1 MTLMTRA
8 VTALAVLTTAAIP
21 VGALTIKNTSS
32 NEVSIAVDNG
42 ASEGVYQIPAGG
54 SVDPKEDCASDC
66 AVTGPWGFSRL
77 VPQDATIETDGMSLV
92 TAGAAPTVATPDAA
106 AAPAPAPQSL
116 VPQNPVDDTTAP
128 AATAAPADTA
138 PSATTPAAKAAEAAP
153 AATAPAAAAQKP
165 RRAAKPRK
173 QATPASKGPG
183 SGSFEM
189 LFQGPSKK

>member
-8 VTALAVLTTAAIP
+8 VTAFAALTVAAIP
-21 VGALTIKNTSS
+21 VGALTVKNTSS

-54 SVDPKEDCASDC
+54 SVDAKEDCSSDC

-77 VPQDATIETDGMSLV
+77 VAQNATIETDGMSLV
-92 TAGAAPTVATPDAA
+92 TAGAAPPASAPTT
-106 AAPAPAPQSL
+106 AAPAAAPQSL
-116 VPQNPVDDTTAP
+116 VPQNPVEEAPASAATP
-128 AATAAPADTA
+128 AAT
-138 PSATTPAAKAAEAAP
+138 AP
-153 AATAPAAAAQKP
+153 AATAPAAAPAATAAETAPAAAPQKP

-173 QATPASKGPG
+173 QATPAPKGPG

-189 LFQGPSKK
+189 LFQGPGKK